1 MNIVI
6 LEGRLT
12 RDPELRA
19 NGSVQLVKYTI
30 AVDREYKKA
39 GEEKQTDYFNC
50 VSFGK
55 TSDFIDA
62 KMFKGDLIQVQGRV
76 EIQKWNDKD
85 GKARESVSI
94 VGDKVR
100 FAPTNN
106 KAQKEDKDPITNF
119 EDAPEGLPFA

>member
-1 MNIVI
+1 MNLII

-19 NGSVQLVKYTI
+19 DTSKQFVKYTVAI
-30 AVDREYKKA
+30 DREFTK
-39 GEEKQTDYFNC
+39 GDEKITDYFNC

-62 KMFKGDLIQVQGRV
+62 KMQKGDLIQIQGRAQ
-76 EIQKWNDKD
+76 IDKWTDKD
-85 GKARESVSI
+85 GKPRESVSVI
-94 VGDKVR
+94 GEKVR

-106 KAQKEDKDPITNF
+106 KAKAPEF
-119 EDAPEGLPFA
+119 EEAPEGLPFV